1 MAKQQKKLTNKQ
13 QANQPQPTSTTQLA
27 NRYAGVAQLLALAS
41 VVFLLVLRAFV
52 ATLIVPDYVIIG
64 LLGLAVGLGPEQI
77 GKMLTDVVKAFIG
90 RGNNEK
96 SNK

>member
-1 MAKQQKKLTNKQ
+1 MAENRKKTENKAKQQIPN
-13 QANQPQPTSTTQLA
+13 TTQLA
-27 NRYAGVAQLLALAS
+27 NRYAGVAQLLAIAS
-41 VVFLLVLRAFV
+41 VVFLIVLRGFV
-52 ATLIVPDYVIIG
+52 STVIVPDYVIIG

-90 RGNNEK
+90 KGSSSEK

>member
-1 MAKQQKKLTNKQ
+1 MADKQKQKKQNKKIEPAQ
-13 QANQPQPTSTTQLA
+13 LQTTQLA

-52 ATLIVPDYVIIG
+52 ETLIVPDYVIIG

-77 GKMLTDVVKAFIG
+77 GRMLTDVVKVFIG
-90 RGNNEK
+90 K
-96 SNK
+96 KQP

>member
-1 MAKQQKKLTNKQ
+1 MPNKQKKTENKTS
-13 QANQPQPTSTTQLA
+13 QPIPNTAQLA

-41 VVFLLVLRAFV
+41 VVLLIILRGFV
-52 ATLIVPDYVIIG
+52 STLIVPDYVIIG

-77 GKMLTDVVKAFIG
+77 GRMLTDVVKAFIG
-90 RGNNEK
+90 KGSSSEK